1 MWVCSTTLSDDVHTE
16 PEPNNEGEKLYNTLI
31 IDFLSIIFLTFGR
44 ADFSLFHKNSQRT
57 SVDIVT
63 RAGKLKET
71 ELLDSDRNKTT
82 RKTLMDE

>member
-1 MWVCSTTLSDDVHTE
+1 MKKSSTALSDDVPTE
-16 PEPNNEGEKLYNTLI
+16 PEPNNVGEKHYNTLI

-63 RAGKLKET
+63 RAGKQKKL
-71 ELLDSDRNKTT
+71 NYW
-82 RKTLMDE
+82 TLTDIKQQGKH